1 MADQKLME
9 KIVSLCKRRGIIFPS
24 SEIYG
29 GFANSYTYGPLG
41 SEIKKNIK
49 DLWWQRFVRNREDM
63 VGIDGP
69 ILLHPKTWEASGH
82 VAGFTDPMMDCKKCK
97 KRIRVD
103 DFLEDWFE
111 KKTGKSLEYE
121 KIIEQALKILDKDS
135 YQDAVFKNI
144 KESENPFD
152 YLERVADFHKELKNN
167 DLAVVNQIF
176 QKEKLKCPSCGQ
188 CDWTEPKEFN
198 LMFSTQMAKTGEG
211 STAYLRPETAQAIFL
226 EYKNVI
232 DSTRVKLPFGIGQIG
247 KAFRNEIT
255 PGNFIF
261 RVIEFEQMEIEYF
274 IHEKDWK
281 ELFEKWFDEM
291 KKWCTDIGL
300 PAENCHEYEHA
311 QEKLSHYSK
320 RTVDIEFDFPFG
332 KKELYGLAYRTDFD
346 LSQHEKFSGQKLR
359 WRDEGG
365 EPFIPHVLEPT
376 FGVDRSVLAVICAA
390 YTEEKLKDGSER
402 VVLKMKPIIAP
413 VKVAVFPLMKKDGM
427 PEKAHEIL
435 KQLQI
440 FGAIQY
446 DDGGAIGKRYRR
458 HDEIGTP
465 VCITVDYDT
474 LEDDTVT
481 IRDRDTMKQKR
492 VNISELKRVLTE
504 KYFFK
509 N

>member
-82 VAGFTDPMMDCKKCK
+82 IAGFNDQMVDCKNC
-97 KRIRVD
+97 RARLRADHIV
-103 DFLEDWFE
+103 EE
-111 KKTGKSLEYE
+111 
-121 KIIEQALKILDKDS
+121 ALKIDCEGLED
-135 YQDAVFKNI
+135 DAVSKLI
-144 KESENPFD
+144 EEND
-152 YLERVADFHKELKNN
+152 
-167 DLAVVNQIF
+167 I
-176 QKEKLKCPSCGQ
+176 KCPKCGMK
-188 CDWTEPKEFN
+188 DFTDVRKFN
-198 LMFSTQMAKTGEG
+198 LMFSTEMAKTGDD
-211 STAYLRPETAQAIFL
+211 SKAYLRPETAQAIFL
-226 EYKNVI
+226 EYKNVV

-281 ELFEKWFDEM
+281 EYFDKWFDEM
-291 KKWCTDIGL
+291 RKWCSDIGL

-311 QEKLSHYSK
+311 KEKLSHYSK

-365 EPFIPHVLEPT
+365 EPFVPHVLEPT
-376 FGVDRSVLAVICAA
+376 FGVDRSVLAAICAA
-390 YTEEKLKDGSER
+390 YTEEKLEDGSER
-402 VVLKMKPIIAP
+402 VVLKMKPVIAP

-427 PEKAHEIL
+427 PEKAREIL
-435 KQLQI
+435 QKLQI
-440 FGAIQY
+440 FGAVQY
-446 DDGGAIGKRYRR
+446 DEGGAIGKRYRR

-474 LEDDTVT
+474 LEDNTVT
-481 IRDRDTMKQKR
+481 VRDRDTMEQER
-492 VNISELKRVLTE
+492 VAIPDLVSLLNE
-504 KYFFK
+504 KYFIA
-509 N
+509 

>member
-9 KIVSLCKRRGIIFPS
+9 KIVSLCKRRGIIFAS

-41 SEIKKNIK
+41 SEIKKNVK

-82 VAGFTDPMMDCKKCK
+82 VAGFNDQLVDCKNC
-97 KRIRVD
+97 RARLRADHIVEEALHID
-103 DFLEDWFE
+103 CEGLEDE
-111 KKTGKSLEYE
+111 DVAKL
-121 KIIEQALKILDKDS
+121 IA
-135 YQDAVFKNI
+135 
-144 KESENPFD
+144 END
-152 YLERVADFHKELKNN
+152 
-167 DLAVVNQIF
+167 I
-176 QKEKLKCPSCGQ
+176 KCPKCGLQ
-188 CDWTEPKEFN
+188 DFTDVRKFN
-198 LMFSTQMAKTGEG
+198 LMFSTEMAKTGDD
-211 STAYLRPETAQAIFL
+211 SKAYLRPETAQAIFL
-226 EYKNVI
+226 EYKNVV

-274 IHEKDWK
+274 IREEEWKDHFDKWFV
-281 ELFEKWFDEM
+281 EMEKWCD
-291 KKWCTDIGL
+291 DIGL
-300 PAENCHEYEHA
+300 PSENCHKYEHA
-311 QEKLSHYSK
+311 EEKLSHYSK

-365 EPFIPHVLEPT
+365 EPFVPHVLEPT
-376 FGVDRSVLAVICAA
+376 FGVDRSILAAICAA
-390 YTEEKLKDGSER
+390 YTEEKLEDGSER
-402 VVLKMKPIIAP
+402 IVLKMKPVIAP
-413 VKVAVFPLMKKDGM
+413 VKVAVFPLMKKEGM
-427 PEKAHEIL
+427 PDKAREIL
-435 KQLQI
+435 QKLQI
-440 FGAIQY
+440 FGAVQY

-481 IRDRDTMKQKR
+481 IRDRDTMKQER
-492 VNISELKRVLTE
+492 IAITDLVSVLSER
-504 KYFFK
+504 YFSC
-509 N
+509 

>member
-69 ILLHPKTWEASGH
+69 ILLHPKTWKASGH
-82 VAGFTDPMMDCKKCK
+82 IENFNDPLIDCKKCNG
-97 KRIRVD
+97 RFRADHLVG
-103 DFLEDWFE
+103 E
-111 KKTGKSLEYE
+111 
-121 KIIEQALKILDKDS
+121 ALKIDCEGQSDEEISKIITENEIQCPKCGMKDFTP
-135 YQDAVFKNI
+135 VRKF
-144 KESENPFD
+144 
-152 YLERVADFHKELKNN
+152 
-167 DLAVVNQIF
+167 NQ
-176 QKEKLKCPSCGQ
+176 
-188 CDWTEPKEFN
+188 
-198 LMFSTQMAKTGEG
+198 MFSTEMAKIGED

-226 EYKNVI
+226 EYKNVV

-281 ELFEKWFDEM
+281 ELFDKWFDEM
-291 KKWCTDIGL
+291 KKWCADIGL

-365 EPFIPHVLEPT
+365 ESFIPHVLEPT
-376 FGVDRSVLAVICAA
+376 FGVDRSVLASICAA
-390 YTEEKLKDGSER
+390 YTEEKLEDGSER
-402 VVLKMKPIIAP
+402 VVLKMKPIVAP

-427 PEKAHEIL
+427 PEKAREIIQ
-435 KQLQI
+435 QLRS
-440 FGAIQY
+440 FGTVQY
-446 DDGGAIGKRYRR
+446 DDGDAIGKRYRR

-465 VCITVDYDT
+465 VCVTVDYDT

-481 IRDRDTMKQKR
+481 IRDRDTMKQER
-492 VNISELKRVLTE
+492 VNISELKGVLTE

>member
-9 KIVSLCKRRGIIFPS
+9 KIVAFCKRRGIIFPS

-82 VAGFTDPMMDCKKCK
+82 VAGFNDQLIDCKQC
-97 KRIRVD
+97 RARLRADHLIEEALD
-103 DFLEDWFE
+103 IDCEGLEDADVS
-111 KKTGKSLEYE
+111 KL
-121 KIIEQALKILDKDS
+121 IIENEI
-135 YQDAVFKNI
+135 
-144 KESENPFD
+144 
-152 YLERVADFHKELKNN
+152 
-167 DLAVVNQIF
+167 
-176 QKEKLKCPSCGQ
+176 KCPKCGSQ
-188 CDWTEPKEFN
+188 DFTEVRKFN
-198 LMFSTQMAKTGEG
+198 LMFSTEMAKVGET
-211 STAYLRPETAQAIFL
+211 SVAYLRPETAQAIFL
-226 EYKNVI
+226 EYKNVV
-232 DSTRVKLPFGIGQIG
+232 DSTRVKLPFGIGQMG

-274 IHEKDWK
+274 IYEKDWK
-281 ELFEKWFDEM
+281 KIFEEWFDEM
-291 KKWCTDIGL
+291 KQWCTDIGL
-300 PAENCHEYEHA
+300 DSKHCHEYEHPK
-311 QEKLSHYSK
+311 EKLSHYSK
-320 RTVDIEFDFPFG
+320 RTIDIEYDFPFG

-346 LSQHEKFSGQKLR
+346 LLQHHKFSGQKLE

-365 EPFIPHVLEPT
+365 EPFIPHVIEPT
-376 FGVDRSVLAVICAA
+376 FGVDRSVLAVICGA
-390 YTEEKLKDGSER
+390 YNEEKLEDGSER
-402 VVLKMKPIIAP
+402 VVLKIKSAIAP

-435 KQLQI
+435 KTLQR
-440 FGAIQY
+440 FGAVEY

-465 VCITVDYDT
+465 VCVTVDYDT
-474 LEDDTVT
+474 LEDNTVT
-481 IRDRDTMKQKR
+481 IRDRDTMKQER
-492 VNISELKRVLTE
+492 VAIADLGTILSER
-504 KYFFK
+504 YFS
-509 N
+509 

>member
-82 VAGFTDPMMDCKKCK
+82 VAGFNDQLIDCKNC
-97 KRIRVD
+97 RARLRADHIVEEALNID
-103 DFLEDWFE
+103 CEGLEDE
-111 KKTGKSLEYE
+111 DVSKL
-121 KIIEQALKILDKDS
+121 IA
-135 YQDAVFKNI
+135 
-144 KESENPFD
+144 END
-152 YLERVADFHKELKNN
+152 
-167 DLAVVNQIF
+167 I
-176 QKEKLKCPSCGQ
+176 KCPKCGMK
-188 CDWTEPKEFN
+188 DFTDVRKFN
-198 LMFSTQMAKTGEG
+198 LMFSTEMAKTGDD
-211 STAYLRPETAQAIFL
+211 SKAYLRPETAQAIFL

-291 KKWCTDIGL
+291 KQWCTDIGL
-300 PAENCHEYEHA
+300 PAENCHKYEHA
-311 QEKLSHYSK
+311 EEKLSHYSK

-376 FGVDRSVLAVICAA
+376 FGVDRSVLATICAA
-390 YTEEKLKDGSER
+390 YTEEKLEDGSER
-402 VVLKMKPIIAP
+402 VVLKMKPIVAP

-435 KQLQI
+435 KKLQI
-440 FGAIQY
+440 FGAVQY

-465 VCITVDYDT
+465 VCVTVDYDT

-481 IRDRDTMKQKR
+481 IRDRDSMKQERVKIKEL
-492 VNISELKRVLTE
+492 VNILNER
-504 KYFFK
+504 YFG
-509 N
+509 

>member
-82 VAGFTDPMMDCKKCK
+82 VEGFNDQMIDCKNCRARLRADHIVEESLNIDCEGLEDEAVAKLIAENDVKCPKCGMQDFTDVRK
-97 KRIRVD
+97 
-103 DFLEDWFE
+103 
-111 KKTGKSLEYE
+111 
-121 KIIEQALKILDKDS
+121 
-135 YQDAVFKNI
+135 
-144 KESENPFD
+144 
-152 YLERVADFHKELKNN
+152 
-167 DLAVVNQIF
+167 
-176 QKEKLKCPSCGQ
+176 
-188 CDWTEPKEFN
+188 FN
-198 LMFSTQMAKTGEG
+198 LMFSTEMAKTGED
-211 STAYLRPETAQAIFL
+211 SKAYLRPETAQAIFL
-226 EYKNVI
+226 EYKNVV
-232 DSTRVKLPFGIGQIG
+232 DSSRVKLPFGIGQIG

-274 IHEKDWK
+274 IHEKEWK

-300 PAENCHEYEHA
+300 KPEHCHAYEHA
-311 QEKLSHYSK
+311 EEKLSHYSK

-376 FGVDRSVLAVICAA
+376 FGVDRSVLAAICEA
-390 YTEEKLKDGSER
+390 YTEEKLEDGSER
-402 VVLKMKPIIAP
+402 VVLKMKPVVAP

-427 PEKAHEIL
+427 PEKAREIL
-435 KQLQI
+435 KKLQV
-440 FGAIQY
+440 FGAVQY

-481 IRDRDTMKQKR
+481 IRDRDTMKQERVAIADLVSVLSKR
-492 VNISELKRVLTE
+492 
-504 KYFFK
+504 YFSV
-509 N
+509 

>member
-82 VAGFTDPMMDCKKCK
+82 VAGFNDQLVDCKNCRARLRADHLVESALNIDCEGLSDADVTKLITENDIQCPKCGK
-97 KRIRVD
+97 KE
-103 DFLEDWFE
+103 F
-111 KKTGKSLEYE
+111 
-121 KIIEQALKILDKDS
+121 
-135 YQDAVFKNI
+135 
-144 KESENPFD
+144 
-152 YLERVADFHKELKNN
+152 
-167 DLAVVNQIF
+167 
-176 QKEKLKCPSCGQ
+176 
-188 CDWTEPKEFN
+188 TEVRKFN
-198 LMFSTQMAKTGEG
+198 LMFSTEMAKAETPSNSHLSGG
-211 STAYLRPETAQAIFL
+211 GNIAYLRPETAQAIFL
-226 EYKNVI
+226 EYKNVV

-274 IHEKDWK
+274 IYEKDWK

-300 PAENCHEYEHA
+300 PTENCHPYEHPK
-311 QEKLSHYSK
+311 EKLSHYSK

-376 FGVDRSVLAVICAA
+376 FGVDRSVLATICAA
-390 YTEEKLKDGSER
+390 YTEEKLEDGSER
-402 VVLKMKPIIAP
+402 VVLRMKPVIAP

-427 PEKAHEIL
+427 QEKAHEIL

-440 FGAIQY
+440 FGAVEY

-465 VCITVDYDT
+465 VCVTVDYDT
-474 LEDDTVT
+474 LQDDTVT
-481 IRDRDTMKQKR
+481 IRDRDTMKQER
-492 VNISELKRVLTE
+492 VKISALAQVLSE
-504 KYFFK
+504 RYFS
-509 N
+509 